1 MAWLAIGNGITGVDT
16 LGKTPA
22 PANAV
27 PNSNLSY
34 KLLIVLHSLL
44 LLGVVK
50 VTPPHYYQVIF
61 MLVLLR

>member
-16 LGKTPA
+16 LGKAPA

-50 VTPPHYYQVIF
+50 VTPPHY
-61 MLVLLR
+61 